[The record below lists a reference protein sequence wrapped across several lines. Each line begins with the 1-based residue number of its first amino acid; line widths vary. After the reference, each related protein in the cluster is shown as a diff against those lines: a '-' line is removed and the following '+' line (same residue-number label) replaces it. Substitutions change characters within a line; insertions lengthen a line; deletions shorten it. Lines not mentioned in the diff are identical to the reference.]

1 MTVRLFVWPDARDR
15 PDSFASAS
23 RHSVADFDS
32 VLPIQGHGLATR
44 RTAISDVKVGRH
56 TKRLSRKSRR
66 ERTARTHAGWLELEG
81 HVRWPVVEARERQC
95 SEAPPVGPSD
105 DDDLPI
111 ALVLIADT
119 FNHRI
124 RRITPDGIITMVAG
138 TGTRGFSGD
147 GGPAVAAEI
156 STPSGLAAD
165 AAGNLFIA
173 GGSNYRTRKI
183 TPAGVITTVAGTGI
197 AGLSGDGGPAEA
209 AQFNF
214 VWGIAVDA
222 GGNLFVADTGI

>member
-1 MTVRLFVWPDARDR
+1 
-15 PDSFASAS
+15 
-23 RHSVADFDS
+23 
-32 VLPIQGHGLATR
+32 
-44 RTAISDVKVGRH
+44 
-56 TKRLSRKSRR
+56 
-66 ERTARTHAGWLELEG
+66 
-81 HVRWPVVEARERQC
+81 
-95 SEAPPVGPSD
+95 
-105 DDDLPI
+105 
-111 ALVLIADT
+111 LIADT